1 MKKSSVLGTVLGSAL
16 FLFVLATSVNAA
28 PDPNFHIYL
37 AFGQSNM
44 EGQGPIEAQDS
55 TVDSRFQVLWSAD
68 DGSCHQD
75 VSEGEWIDAVPP
87 LSHCKGA
94 GLSPADY
101 FGRTMV
107 EKMDS
112 NIRVGI
118 VNVSVAGCSI
128 QLFDKDDYLTY
139 VDKMKNVNWMI
150 QRINTYGGNPYGRLI
165 EMAKKAQED
174 GVIKGIIFHQGET
187 DATDTTWPSKVKK
200 VYDNII
206 EDLGLGDD
214 IPFLAGE
221 VLRVGASSSANQNI
235 AKLPRQSSNFYV
247 VSSEAYNQANPDG
260 QNVHFTSREYRDFGK
275 RYAQKMIEVLGDKI
289 NLVPV
294 SSSSVESSSA
304 ESSSSEAESSSS
316 SVKSSSSKAVS
327 SSSAKSSSSKA
338 VSSSSAKSSSSKAK
352 SSSSKAKS
360 SSSKAKS
367 SSSKKGGKDA
377 IVAQGVVPQFTV
389 SVVGRNVLISGAFV
403 GSAYAVLDMQGSVL
417 VKGRVD
423 AVNFSLPIN
432 RTGTYL
438 VNVGNQV
445 QTVAIR

>member
-1 MKKSSVLGTVLGSAL
+1 MKNSSVLGTVLGSAL

-139 VDKMKNVNWMI
+139 VDKKKNVNWMI

-221 VLRVGASSSANQNI
+221 VLRGGLSSGANQNI
-235 AKLPRQSSNFYV
+235 SKLPRQSKNFYV
-247 VSSEAYNQANPDG
+247 ISSEGFNQALDDG
-260 QNVHFTSREYRDFGK
+260 QNVHFTSQEYRDFGK

-289 NLVPV
+289 EPVPV

-304 ESSSSEAESSSS
+304 
-316 SVKSSSSKAVS
+316 KSSSSKAKS
-327 SSSAKSSSSKA
+327 SSSVKSSSSKA

-377 IVAQGVVPQFTV
+377 IVAQGIVPQFTV
-389 SVVGRNVLISGAFV
+389 SVVCRNVLISGAFV

>member
-1 MKKSSVLGTVLGSAL
+1 MKNSSVLGTVLGSAL

-139 VDKMKNVNWMI
+139 VEKKKNVNWMI

-187 DATDTTWPSKVKK
+187 DAGVSEWPSMVKK

-206 EDLGLGDD
+206 KDLGLGDD

-221 VLRVGASSSANQNI
+221 VLRSGLSSGANQNI
-235 AKLPRQSSNFYV
+235 AKLPPQSKNFYV
-247 VSSEAYNQANPDG
+247 ISSEGFNQALGDG
-260 QNVHFTSREYRDFGK
+260 QNVHFTSQEYRDFGK

-289 NLVPV
+289 EPVPV

-304 ESSSSEAESSSS
+304 
-316 SVKSSSSKAVS
+316 KSSSSKAKS
-327 SSSAKSSSSKA
+327 SSSVKSSSSKA

>member
-1 MKKSSVLGTVLGSAL
+1 
-16 FLFVLATSVNAA
+16 
-28 PDPNFHIYL
+28 
-37 AFGQSNM
+37 M

-139 VDKMKNVNWMI
+139 VEKKKNVNWMI

-187 DATDTTWPSKVKK
+187 DAGVSEWPSMVKK

-206 EDLGLGDD
+206 KDLGLGDD

-221 VLRVGASSSANQNI
+221 VLRSGLSSGANQNI
-235 AKLPRQSSNFYV
+235 AKLPPQSKNFYV
-247 VSSEAYNQANPDG
+247 ISSEGFNQALGDG
-260 QNVHFTSREYRDFGK
+260 QNVHFTSQEYRDFGK

-289 NLVPV
+289 EPVPV

-304 ESSSSEAESSSS
+304 KSSSSKAKSSS

-327 SSSAKSSSSKA
+327 SSSAKSSSSK
-338 VSSSSAKSSSSKAK
+338 AKSSSSKAK

>member
-139 VDKMKNVNWMI
+139 VDKQKNVNWMI

-260 QNVHFTSREYRDFGK
+260 QNVHFTSQEYRDFGK

-304 ESSSSEAESSSS
+304 ESSSSKAVSSSS
-316 SVKSSSSKAVS
+316 AKSSSSKAVS

-338 VSSSSAKSSSSKAK
+338 VSSSSAKSSSSKAV
-352 SSSSKAKS
+352 SSSSAKS